1 MRGQRR
7 KEKDVQQ
14 DIAAE
19 RIDVLFGLV
28 LASAEDGD
36 FAQADY
42 LISCAREI
50 GMKTNVRI
58 PQKFKRL
65 YCKHC
70 YHFTGASSRAKTR
83 VNSKDR
89 RVEVQCLSC
98 GKKMHYPLKT

>member
-36 FAQADY
+36 LPQADY

-50 GMKTNVRI
+50 GMKTNVH
-58 PQKFKRL
+58 P
-65 YCKHC
+65 
-70 YHFTGASSRAKTR
+70 AK
-83 VNSKDR
+83 V
-89 RVEVQCLSC
+89 
-98 GKKMHYPLKT
+98 